1 LAVATNTR
9 WVPFGHK
16 ASAPHSADGR
26 PAQVVDVTLTRWFSG
41 SGTGRRISNELGCAR
56 GSTPGRGDSLDSK
69 NYSCPLSRKPAQ
81 KRFLP
86 QKGGAVLW
94 KAFLAK
100 KFQVREKILIV

>member
-1 LAVATNTR
+1 MAVATNTR

-56 GSTPGRGDSLDSK
+56 GSTPGRGDSWILKITHAPSPKNLSK
-69 NYSCPLSRKPAQ
+69 NGFCPRKGEPFCGR
-81 KRFLP
+81 RFW
-86 QKGGAVLW
+86 Q
-94 KAFLAK
+94 K
-100 KFQVREKILIV
+100 KFQVREKILIE

>member
-56 GSTPGRGDSLDSK
+56 GSTPGRGDFWILKITHAPSPK
-69 NYSCPLSRKPAQ
+69 NVFKNG
-81 KRFLP
+81 F
-86 QKGGAVLW
+86 
-94 KAFLAK
+94 
-100 KFQVREKILIV
+100 